1 MKLQGKVAVVT
12 GAASGIGE
20 AIAKLFAQEGA
31 RVVAS
36 DISQERLEKVV
47 NDIVGDGGTAVA
59 VVADVSDA
67 ADVAKMVDTAVEQF
81 GTLDVLVNNAGIMDN
96 FMPVHEVD
104 DELWERVFAVNV
116 TGPMRLIRKALPI
129 MMEKGGGSIINVASV
144 AGIAG
149 ARGGAAYTSS
159 KHAIVGLTKN
169 IGFHYAAKGIRCNA
183 IAPGAVETNI
193 GETITSPSQFGFGRF
208 QLGQNAIP
216 RAGQPMEIA
225 HVALLLASDDGAFV
239 NGATIVADGGW
250 CAY

>member
-81 GTLDVLVNNAGIMDN
+81 GTLAVLVNNAGIMDN
-96 FMPVHEVD
+96 FT
-104 DELWERVFAVNV
+104 RSTTNC
-116 TGPMRLIRKALPI
+116 GSGCLP
-129 MMEKGGGSIINVASV
+129 S
-144 AGIAG
+144 
-149 ARGGAAYTSS
+149 T
-159 KHAIVGLTKN
+159 
-169 IGFHYAAKGIRCNA
+169 
-183 IAPGAVETNI
+183 
-193 GETITSPSQFGFGRF
+193 
-208 QLGQNAIP
+208 
-216 RAGQPMEIA
+216 
-225 HVALLLASDDGAFV
+225 
-239 NGATIVADGGW
+239 
-250 CAY
+250 

>member
-144 AGIAG
+144 AGIAEAGRRGLHFFEARHRRLDKKHRLQLCG
-149 ARGGAAYTSS
+149 ARHSLQRHRSRSGRDEHRRDDYESEPVRIRTLPARAKRNSAGGPAYGNRSRRPAAG
-159 KHAIVGLTKN
+159 VG
-169 IGFHYAAKGIRCNA
+169 
-183 IAPGAVETNI
+183 
-193 GETITSPSQFGFGRF
+193 
-208 QLGQNAIP
+208 
-216 RAGQPMEIA
+216 
-225 HVALLLASDDGAFV
+225 
-239 NGATIVADGGW
+239 
-250 CAY
+250 